1 MSHIPKCIA
10 TIEQYFQR
18 VCDATPCTIAFQ
30 HGKFILLRCY
40 GCKHIILHCEFN
52 SKEFAKSDFA
62 MKENVHLSTSN
73 GASSSQ
79 ASLK

>member
-1 MSHIPKCIA
+1 MLGLISECK
-10 TIEQYFQR
+10 FQAAWFSSN
-18 VCDATPCTIAFQ
+18 VKVKHTIAFQ

-40 GCKHIILHCEFN
+40 GCKHIILHCKLN

-73 GASSSQ
+73 EASSSQ
-79 ASLK
+79 ASTK

>member
-1 MSHIPKCIA
+1 MC
-10 TIEQYFQR
+10 EFQAALFSSN
-18 VCDATPCTIAFQ
+18 VKVKLTIAFQ

-40 GCKHIILHCEFN
+40 GCKHIRLHCEFN

-62 MKENVHLSTSN
+62 MKENVHLPTSN
-73 GASSSQ
+73 GASSQ

>member
-1 MSHIPKCIA
+1 M
-10 TIEQYFQR
+10 R
-18 VCDATPCTIAFQ
+18 VQAAWFSSNLKVKHTIAFQ

>member
-1 MSHIPKCIA
+1 MF
-10 TIEQYFQR
+10 EFQAAWYSFNLK
-18 VCDATPCTIAFQ
+18 VKHTIAFQ

-52 SKEFAKSDFA
+52 SKEFAKSDSA
-62 MKENVHLSTSN
+62 MKKTVHLSTSN
-73 GASSSQ
+73 EASSSQ

>member
-1 MSHIPKCIA
+1 M
-10 TIEQYFQR
+10 R
-18 VCDATPCTIAFQ
+18 VQAAWLSTNLKVRLTIAFQ

-73 GASSSQ
+73 EASSSQ
-79 ASLK
+79 ASIK